1 MNPDTILGPPKG
13 FAWNARYAI
22 RSRDKRSFNTVLDA
36 DKLVDPSRTSEVK
49 VGRDA
54 SGVFVAMTHPIL
66 GGSIMEN
73 VHLDE
78 VDGKIRTRAVLREVR
93 DMAGQVARR
102 EEVVQFH
109 HDTLGLPASAYPEVA
124 LPFLLAFSQHDG
136 QRRSLYAW
144 INDRFVA
151 RVYVET
157 VGKVTV
163 DVPIGKRAAI
173 EAVMY
178 PDLNDWVSL
187 GAIVT
192 KLARPLLPK
201 YRMWFDAAA
210 PHGVLKFEGP
220 YGPPGAPE
228 IVLELA
234 EVGPGG

>member
-1 MNPDTILGPPKG
+1 MNPDTIQGPPVG
-13 FAWNARYAI
+13 FSWNARYAI

-36 DKLVDPSRTSEVK
+36 EKLVDPARTSEVK
-49 VGRDA
+49 VGRDDG
-54 SGVFVAMTHPIL
+54 GVFVAMTHPIM
-66 GGSIMEN
+66 GGTIMEN
-73 VHLDE
+73 VHFDE
-78 VDGKIRTRAVLREVR
+78 REGRLTTRAVLREIR
-93 DMAGQVARR
+93 DMNGELARR

-109 HDTLGLPASAYPEVA
+109 HGTLGLPASAYPEVA
-124 LPFLLAFSQHDG
+124 LPFVLAFSQHDG
-136 QRRSLYAW
+136 KRRSLYAW

-157 VGKVTV
+157 VGKVTL
-163 DVPIGKRAAI
+163 DVPIGKREAI

-228 IVLELA
+228 IVLELSG
-234 EVGPGG
+234 VG

>member
-1 MNPDTILGPPKG
+1 MTPDTLRTAPAN
-13 FAWNARYAI
+13 FTWSAHYAI
-22 RSRDKRSFNTVLDA
+22 RPRERRSFHTVLDA
-36 DKLVDPSRTSEVK
+36 DKLVDPARASEVS
-49 VGRDA
+49 VGRDDV
-54 SGVFVAMTHPIL
+54 GLFVKMTHPIL
-66 GGSIMEN
+66 GGTIEEN
-73 VHLDE
+73 VHFDE
-78 VDGKIRTRAVLREVR
+78 RDGKLTTRSVLREVR
-93 DMAGQVARR
+93 DLAGDLARR

-109 HDTLGLPASAYPEVA
+109 HGTLGLPQSAYPEVA
-124 LPFLLAFSQHDG
+124 LPFVLAFSQHDG

-157 VGKVTV
+157 VGKVTL
-163 DVPIGKRAAI
+163 DLPLGRREAI

-187 GAIVT
+187 GTVIT

-210 PHGVLKFEGP
+210 PHGVLRFEGP

-228 IVLELA
+228 IVLSLSA
-234 EVGPGG
+234 LR